1 MGAALWF
8 AVAIAGFSDSRAGL
22 GQMVLLLGLVGGG
35 VALYAGL
42 LSAFGVTG
50 WREAVRAVR
59 DGRSRDLRE

>member
-1 MGAALWF
+1 
-8 AVAIAGFSDSRAGL
+8 
-22 GQMVLLLGLVGGG
+22 MVLLLGLVGGG